1 MIYHVSQ
8 IAEQMLKIESDDRA
22 VKIAYLE
29 ADMLHLRVIKK
40 ITVEVSFEKV
50 KKRSKKKS
58 GTLPGAVL
66 SHEKK
71 AENGDVLIIMP
82 GLDSIFIKRNYYSNR
97 N

>member
-50 KKRSKKKS
+50 KKRSKKWNFAPGSFWPRKKS
-58 GTLPGAVL
+58 RERRCADHNARLRFNIYKT
-66 SHEKK
+66 
-71 AENGDVLIIMP
+71 
-82 GLDSIFIKRNYYSNR
+82 
-97 N
+97 